1 MSGFSSVP
9 PSPSGA
15 ADQGEC
21 APLGAASGA
30 PGRPVPR
37 ATARDRIDA
46 LLARVPISPGRLVV
60 LGLGGVLALLVAVW
74 LLRPPPPAVET
85 TLPRASP
92 AASSRTG
99 LASTSSPAATTQPQS
114 LVVDAAGSV
123 THPGLY
129 RLPQGARVN
138 DLIRV
143 AGGMRAG
150 ADRDRLNLA
159 APLADGQRLYV
170 PKVGE
175 TTTPPPVDPT
185 GGSEPTGDPGAAQA
199 GGARS
204 ERATSAGPVDLN
216 TATAEQ
222 LDTLPGVG
230 PSTAA
235 SIIDYRSEHGPFH
248 SVDDLLDVRG
258 IGDAKLAAL
267 RSKVRV

>member
-1 MSGFSSVP
+1 MSGFSSLP
-9 PSPSGA
+9 PSPTDA
-15 ADQGEC
+15 ADEGER

-30 PGRPVPR
+30 LGRPVPQ
-37 ATARDRIDA
+37 ATVRDRIHA
-46 LLARVPISPGRLVV
+46 LLARVPISPGRLVMLGLSGV
-60 LGLGGVLALLVAVW
+60 LGLIVAVW

-92 AASSRTG
+92 AASSRAG
-99 LASTSSPAATTQPQS
+99 LAPTSSAPATTQPRS

-129 RLPQGARVN
+129 RLPPGARVN

-175 TTTPPPVDPT
+175 TTAPPPVDPT
-185 GGSEPTGDPGAAQA
+185 GGSEPTGDPGTAQT
-199 GGARS
+199 GGAGS
-204 ERATSAGPVDLN
+204 PSATSAGPVDLN

-235 SIIDYRSEHGPFH
+235 SIIDYRSH
-248 SVDDLLDVRG
+248 R
-258 IGDAKLAAL
+258 
-267 RSKVRV
+267 